1 MSSRSPSRSEADP
14 RGRQPSPN
22 ERESRIHHA
31 TQDQDGSAP
40 HERARFRA
48 WAWSKGD
55 GLVELSRVEETRE
68 AYMRPGSFV
77 WADIEEAD
85 AETLEE
91 LGACFELHPL
101 VIEDILERDQ
111 RPKMELTDDVAHIVL
126 FGLAYEGG
134 VVEIEIDVVLGERFL
149 LTTHPKGW
157 DPLAGQHLRRGVEPF
172 LQGGPDHLLWAISD
186 PLVDD
191 FFPVFDRLSDEID
204 ELESAVLDK
213 PSRWTVE
220 RLFQVRRDLL
230 AIRHAVTPQREVFNQ
245 LTNRDLALIRPDKV
259 IYFRD
264 VYDHLIRL
272 TDELDTHRELVSTAL
287 DAYLSTINNNL
298 SEVMKRLTAA
308 TVILA
313 GVGAIAG
320 IFGMSEAGSA
330 VRFQEP
336 LFWLVTAVIVTL
348 GAVGLFFFR
357 RIGWL

>member
-1 MSSRSPSRSEADP
+1 MSSGRPSRSEAEPLARPARSD
-14 RGRQPSPN
+14 RSDGRDHPPSPN

-31 TQDQDGSAP
+31 TQDGSAP
-40 HERARFRA
+40 PQEARFRA
-48 WAWSKGD
+48 WAWSKD
-55 GLVELSRVEETRE
+55 KGLVTLSTVKETQE
-68 AYMRPGSFV
+68 AYSRPDSYV
-77 WADIEEAD
+77 WADVEEAD
-85 AETLEE
+85 AETLGE
-91 LGACFELHPL
+91 LGGCFELHPL
-101 VIEDILERDQ
+101 VIEDMLERDQ

-134 VVEIEIDVVLGERFL
+134 VVEIEIDAVLGERFL
-149 LTTHPKGW
+149 LTTHPSGW
-157 DPLAGQHLRRGVEPF
+157 DPLTGQHLRRGVEPF

-191 FFPVFDRLSDEID
+191 YFPVFDRLSDEID

-245 LTNRDLALIRPDKV
+245 LTNRDLTLIRPDKV

-298 SEVMKRLTAA
+298 S
-308 TVILA
+308 
-313 GVGAIAG
+313 
-320 IFGMSEAGSA
+320 
-330 VRFQEP
+330 
-336 LFWLVTAVIVTL
+336 
-348 GAVGLFFFR
+348 
-357 RIGWL
+357 